1 MVEDMI
7 PDDSSENQSLTF
19 KIFYDYV
26 QVELYYHYV
35 QVELCYDYVQV
46 ELYYNYV
53 QVEHIL

>member
-35 QVELCYDYVQV
+35 QVEL
-46 ELYYNYV
+46 YYNYV